1 MKLKTKNY
9 RSKAGQPRA
18 GNLNPDR
25 QSGVA
30 LVFAIIML
38 MVVLSVTVGLVSVFA
53 PRLRTSSDTK
63 NSVGALFAADSGAEL
78 CLYEARRQ
86 LPVPSPRVT
95 SLLTGEATFTISSSS
110 QQFGKVDVTNNC
122 RPLGG
127 ETFRFEVLGTYRG
140 VNRALRVNQ

>member
-1 MKLKTKNY
+1 MQKDPKPQTINHKLQTG
-9 RSKAGQPRA
+9 S
-18 GNLNPDR
+18 

-38 MVVLSVTVGLVSVFA
+38 MVVLSVTIGLVSVFA

-110 QQFGKVDVTNNC
+110 QQFGKMDVTSDC
-122 RPLGG
+122 RPLGAG
-127 ETFRFEVLGTYRG
+127 GDVFRFEVLGTYRG